1 MYVLVVHGVDLI
13 LQAFARRGL
22 AKINELSN
30 LESLSSSVET
40 PLSEITFRTAT
51 VKVTFPP
58 SVLSPHHHVHVIVI
72 VLCEKEVRLNS
83 LTFLG
88 RRKES
93 PIVLL
98 ENLLQILV

>member
-1 MYVLVVHGVDLI
+1 MYVPVVHGVDLI

-51 VKVTFPP
+51 VKVTFYP

-72 VLCEKEVRLNS
+72 V
-83 LTFLG
+83 
-88 RRKES
+88 
-93 PIVLL
+93 
-98 ENLLQILV
+98 